1 MFHRWA
7 ALVLVLALCAISP
20 KNAAGQ
26 TQSAQPRGTSGG
38 IGKNYPNPFNPSTTI
53 PFVVGDTANNCA
65 NDRQQ
70 HVVTLQIRN
79 ILAQTLGIPILWGP
93 AAGVTTSAPASLSGQ
108 AVNGVTLSCGVYASY
123 WDGNVRNTTREAASG
138 MIIAVLSIDGKVAG
152 TLRMYNK
159 K

>member
-26 TQSAQPRGTSGG
+26 TQATKPRGTSGG
-38 IGKNYPNPFNPSTTI
+38 VGKNFPNPFNPSTTI
-53 PFVVGDTANNCA
+53 PFFVGDTTSNCA

-70 HVVTLQIRN
+70 HVVTIEIHN
-79 ILAQTLGIPILWGP
+79 VLGQLLGVPILVGP
-93 AAGVTTSAPASLSGQ
+93 AAGVTTSAPVSLSGQ
-108 AVNGVTLSCGVYASY
+108 PVTQLKLSCGSY
-123 WDGNVRNTTREAASG
+123 TSFWNGFVRNTVREAPSG
-138 MIIAVLSIDGKVAG
+138 MIIGTVVVDGQIVG
-152 TLRMYNK
+152 TLRMFNK